1 MLCSEDRVFSIS
13 KVSDPVLPWTVGKSY
28 WKILLGTCEEG
39 KGSEKR
45 SVSCPINEQGCHS
58 HQLFQPSRVL
68 RKTARSSSLRAAAT
82 PYSGS
87 GCETQELRMW
97 KHRILAPD
105 SGDVYEG
112 MISVSSDS
120 RIFPYIEKCLLFCCL
135 GPKWYLTLCDPMNC
149 SPPGFSVHGI
159 FQAITLEQF
168 AISFSRGSSWPQDLT
183 PFSCTTC
190 IGRKILYH

>member
-1 MLCSEDRVFSIS
+1 MKRGREVKKGVFPALSMNKDVTVISYSNPPGCSGR
-13 KVSDPVLPWTVGKSY
+13 LP
-28 WKILLGTCEEG
+28 
-39 KGSEKR
+39 
-45 SVSCPINEQGCHS
+45 
-58 HQLFQPSRVL
+58 
-68 RKTARSSSLRAAAT
+68 ARSSSLRAAAT

-120 RIFPYIEKCLLFCCL
+120 RIFPNIEKCLLFCCL